1 VWETILNGSRRRR
14 WKMQWRLVMMAGLVL
29 AAGCGEKKP
38 DVSLRDAAERGDIST
53 VRQLLVSGYD
63 VNARDE
69 GGGTALHAAAFR
81 GDVEMIK
88 LLIVK
93 GADINVA
100 DRDGDTPLD
109 FAKDA
114 DTARAM
120 REAAEK

>member
-1 VWETILNGSRRRR
+1 MR
-14 WKMQWRLVMMAGLVL
+14 WLGVAAAVLVL

-38 DVSLRDAAERGDIST
+38 DVRLRDAAEKGDIST

-81 GDVEMIK
+81 GDVEMIG
-88 LLIVK
+88 LLIAK
-93 GADINVA
+93 GADISVA

-114 DTARAM
+114 DTAKALHK
-120 REAAEK
+120 AAGK